1 MSGMRTLASAGS
13 ETTSRARLRAA
24 PTVVRRSE
32 LWRTWH
38 RFARYRPGLAGLA
51 VILII
56 AGVAVFANLLAPYSP
71 TEVHPAMRGAGPSH
85 AHPLGHD
92 HVGRDILSRLI
103 YGARIAMIVAVLAT
117 AIALAIGVS
126 VGSASGYFGGRI
138 DAVLSRVVDAL
149 MSFPTLVLLITLVA
163 VVGPSLVNVIL
174 VIGATVWA
182 SYARIV
188 RAEVLSLREQEFILA
203 ARATGATDGR
213 IIWRHLVPNV
223 VGPVIVLSTLGVGGI
238 IILEAALSFL
248 GLGVR
253 PPTPDWGGML
263 ADGRAYITIYP
274 QIVIAPGVMI
284 AITVLAFNLLGDGL
298 RDALDPRQQD

>member
-1 MSGMRTLASAGS
+1 MSGMNALEGMRPGTASGNRRASA
-13 ETTSRARLRAA
+13 RK
-24 PTVVRRSE
+24 VVRKSE
-32 LWRTWH
+32 LRRAWR
-38 RFARYRPGLAGLA
+38 RFARYRPGVAGLA

-56 AGVAVFANLLAPYSP
+56 STVAIFANVLAPYSP
-71 TEVHPAMRGAGPSH
+71 TEVHPSMRGAGPSH
-85 AHPLGHD
+85 AHPLGYD
-92 HVGRDILSRLI
+92 HVGRDILSRLL
-103 YGARIAMIVAVLAT
+103 YGARIAMLVALLAT
-117 AIALAIGVS
+117 GIAVTIGVT
-126 VGSASGYFGGRI
+126 VGATAGYLGGRV
-138 DAVLSRVVDAL
+138 DAGLSRLVDAL
-149 MSFPTLVLLITLVA
+149 MAFPTLVLLITLVA

-174 VIGATVWA
+174 VIGGTVWA
-182 SYARIV
+182 AYARVV
-188 RAEVLSLREQEFILA
+188 RGEVLSLREQEFILA
-203 ARATGATDGR
+203 ARATGAADRR

-223 VGPVIVLSTLGVGGI
+223 VGPVIVLATLGVGGI

-298 RDALDPRQQD
+298 RDALDPRQRE